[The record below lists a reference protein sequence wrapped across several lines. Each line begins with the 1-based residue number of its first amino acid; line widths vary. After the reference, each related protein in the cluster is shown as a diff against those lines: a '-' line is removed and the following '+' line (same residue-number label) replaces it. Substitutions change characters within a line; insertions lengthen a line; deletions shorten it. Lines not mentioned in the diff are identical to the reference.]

1 MVYGIYGIGKN
12 NSAFRMMN
20 IASTQMAL
28 MNNLGPNT
36 DMQRLHQMD
45 MKLSL
50 DAEKEKF
57 NYKMLDKLDKMNKKI
72 VEEKFKNRL

>member
-20 IASTQMAL
+20 IASTQMAML
-28 MNNLGPNT
+28 NNLGPNT

-57 NYKMLDKLDKMNKKI
+57 NYKMLDKLDQMNKKI
-72 VEEKFKNRL
+72 VEEKFKNK

>member
-1 MVYGIYGIGKN
+1 MVYGIGKID
-12 NSAFRMMN
+12 SAFRMMN

-72 VEEKFKNRL
+72 VEEKFKNK

>member
-72 VEEKFKNRL
+72 VEEKFKNK